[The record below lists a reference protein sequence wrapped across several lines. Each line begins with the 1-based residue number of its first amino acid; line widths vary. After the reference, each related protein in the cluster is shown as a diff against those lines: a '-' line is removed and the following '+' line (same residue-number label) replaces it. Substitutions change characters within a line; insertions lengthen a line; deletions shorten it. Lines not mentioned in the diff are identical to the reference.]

1 MKENDTDTLIY
12 ILAGMIFVPPLLAKF
27 VPGVRDALVN
37 WHILVTDNV
46 LIPFHNGIGLDLP
59 RVLIVLC
66 AVGAIVSLI
75 VLLLRA
81 RAARKKKAEK

>member
-1 MKENDTDTLIY
+1 MKENDNDTLFY
-12 ILAGMIFVPPLLAKF
+12 LLAGVIFGPPLLAKF

-46 LIPFHNGIGLDLP
+46 LIPLHDGVGLDLP

-66 AVGAIVSLI
+66 ILGAIVSLI
-75 VLLLRA
+75 VLLLRS
-81 RAARKKKAEK
+81 RAARKERAQK

>member
-12 ILAGMIFVPPLLAKF
+12 ILLGMIFIPPVLAKF
-27 VPGVRDALVN
+27 LPAVRDALVD

-46 LIPFHNGIGLDLP
+46 VIPFHDGVGLDLP

-66 AVGAIVSLI
+66 VLGALISLL
-75 VLLLRA
+75 VLLIRG
-81 RAARKKKAEK
+81 RAARKEKAQK

>member
-27 VPGVRDALVN
+27 IPGVRNMLVD

-46 LIPFHNGIGLDLP
+46 LIPLHDGVGLDLP

-66 AVGAIVSLI
+66 VVGAIVSLI
-75 VLLLRA
+75 VLLLRS
-81 RAARKKKAEK
+81 RAARKDQAQK